1 MRNTRRGRM
10 ANIELDDRTGRLEI
24 TLFNEAL
31 ENFGQYL
38 GKDNLIMV
46 EGDLGVDRF
55 TGNMR
60 LTAKKMMTI
69 DQARGYYARYLML
82 NLQQE
87 KVDAQFLKL
96 LMETMSPYRPGR
108 CPVKGYYVNANA
120 STPVPFGDDWKLNP
134 TDSLLD
140 SLQILVGDNN
150 VRLIY

>member
-1 MRNTRRGRM
+1 M

-38 GKDNLIMV
+38 GKDNMIMV

-69 DQARGYYARYLML
+69 DQARGFFARYLML
-82 NLQQE
+82 NLDQG
-87 KVDAQFLKL
+87 KVNEQFLQL

-108 CPVKGYYVNANA
+108 CPVQGYYVNKTA
-120 STPVPFGDDWKLNP
+120 STPVSFGEDWRLNP
-134 TDSLLD
+134 TDSLLT
-140 SLQILVGDNN
+140 SLQTLVGDDN